1 MCMAIVYSSS
11 GDEKKESMRDV
22 IHIEAENTGFRLTS
36 LLGEERYIQ
45 GRIKSIDFWQDHSV
59 VIEKE

>member
-11 GDEKKESMRDV
+11 GGKRKEAMHDV
-22 IHIEAENTGFRLTS
+22 IYIEADDTGFRLTN
-36 LLGEERYIQ
+36 LLGEEKCLQ

-59 VIEKE
+59 VIEQE

>member
-1 MCMAIVYSSS
+1 MCIAIVYSSC
-11 GDEKKESMRDV
+11 GDEKTEAMRDV
-22 IHIEAENTGFRLTS
+22 IYIDAENTGFRLTN
-36 LLGEERYIQ
+36 LLGEDRYVQ